1 MYLIPIHVPIYT
13 AGDRRLITT
22 DWRRSLV
29 LLRDSL
35 RGRFGPIHVLAP
47 SLPADGQLTEQVI
60 EEVTEEQDGIR
71 LIPSFDLRCRARH
84 YWLRERRRW
93 LAQLREKLARADV
106 VHTCLQ
112 DVYRPFCYSGFLEA
126 TRSGRPT
133 VFVQDGD
140 VVLQVR
146 DLNAGANIPAA
157 AKGKAYS
164 LIYERLCRHAVRLA
178 DLSLLKGSALMRRYG
193 RSAKN
198 ARNFHDTSYLL
209 SDIVEETALDERQR
223 ILSAGRSLHLVYCG
237 RLVPR
242 KGVDHSIRIIKLMR
256 DRGAEIEFDIIGHGS
271 EQAALESLIVTLGLT
286 GIVRLLGPLPYG
298 SELVRRLAE
307 YDGLLFTPL
316 AEDTPRMI
324 FDGYAA
330 GLPLI
335 AYDIEYVRER
345 AVEEGATVT
354 LPRGDLE
361 ASANL
366 ILGLSRQ
373 PERLARLARGARRA
387 GVDHAAEIWYRR
399 RAEWTFEA
407 VGHHRRQVR

>member
-1 MYLIPIHVPIYT
+1 MYLIPIRVPIYT
-13 AGDRRLITT
+13 AGDRRLVTT
-22 DWRRSLV
+22 EWRRALA

-35 RGRFGPIHVLAP
+35 GGRFGPIHVLAP
-47 SLPADGQLTEQVI
+47 SLPADGQLTEQMI

-93 LAQLREKLARADV
+93 CAQLREEVARAEV
-106 VHTCLQ
+106 VHTALD
-112 DVYRPFCYSGFLEA
+112 DVYRPISYAGFLEA

-133 VFVQDGD
+133 VFVQDTD
-140 VVLQVR
+140 VVLQMR
-146 DLNAGANIPAA
+146 ELRAGAGPRAVA
-157 AKGKAYS
+157 VGRAYG
-164 LIYERLCRHAVRLA
+164 LIFERLCRHAVRLA
-178 DLSLLKGSALMRRYG
+178 DLSLLKGSTLMRRYG
-193 RSAKN
+193 RYAKN
-198 ARNFHDTSYLL
+198 ARNFHNTSYLL
-209 SDIVEETALDERQR
+209 SDIVEEAALDERQR
-223 ILSAGRSLHLVYCG
+223 TLSAGRSLRLVYCG

-271 EQAALESLIVTLGLT
+271 EQAALESLIGTLDLT

-298 SELVRRLAE
+298 SELLRRLAE

-345 AVEEGATVT
+345 AAEEGGTVM
-354 LPRGDLE
+354 LPKGDLE
-361 ASANL
+361 ASADL

-373 PERLARLARGARRA
+373 PERLAGLARGARRA
-387 GVDHAAEIWYRR
+387 GVYHAAEDWYRR

-407 VGHHRRQVR
+407 VDHHWRQVR

>member
-1 MYLIPIHVPIYT
+1 MYLIPIRVPIYT
-13 AGDRRLITT
+13 AGDRRLVTT
-22 DWRRSLV
+22 EWRRALA

-35 RGRFGPIHVLAP
+35 GGRFGPIHVLAP

-71 LIPSFDLRCRARH
+71 LIPSFDPRCRARH

-93 LAQLREKLARADV
+93 CAQLREEVARAEV
-106 VHTCLQ
+106 VHTALD
-112 DVYRPFCYSGFLEA
+112 DVYQPISYAGFLEA

-133 VFVQDGD
+133 VFVQDTD
-140 VVLQVR
+140 VVLQMR
-146 DLNAGANIPAA
+146 ELRAGAGPRAVA
-157 AKGKAYS
+157 VGRAYG
-164 LIYERLCRHAVRLA
+164 LIFERLCRHAVRLA
-178 DLSLLKGSALMRRYG
+178 DLSLLKGSTLMRRYG
-193 RSAKN
+193 RYAKN
-198 ARNFHDTSYLL
+198 ARNFHNTSYLL
-209 SDIVEETALDERQR
+209 SDIVEEAALDERQR
-223 ILSAGRSLHLVYCG
+223 TLSAGRSLRLVYCG

-271 EQAALESLIVTLGLT
+271 EQAALESLIGTLDLT

-298 SELVRRLAE
+298 SELLRRLAE

-345 AVEEGATVT
+345 AAEEGGTVM
-354 LPRGDLE
+354 LPKGDLE
-361 ASANL
+361 ASADL

-373 PERLARLARGARRA
+373 PERLAGLARGARRA
-387 GVDHAAEIWYRR
+387 GVYHAAEDWYRR

-407 VGHHRRQVR
+407 VDHHWRQVR